1 MPIMAEP
8 NPKTEARKPT
18 TSLDSSFPCELP
30 EDSSLFLPSAEFE
43 EHVAKTFA
51 DLRAKREVADNELR
65 MADLS
70 MDHVD
75 GKKFMDALKAGSP
88 TPKMSAVEKALDPHN
103 KMLTEN
109 SDVTYK
115 STNSALLDLFFELEK
130 VVDGTRLKALL
141 EAAWKE
147 DALAT
152 LKIVWNAR
160 SIHLGKGEQESF
172 YRCLGWMKDDHPV
185 TVIANLQWLYRGVI
199 EKKVKK
205 EDDDA
210 MIIVG
215 KEEDEEEH
223 SDGFDVLHGVSH
235 GYWKDLLNILVL
247 AVNRD
252 LEVLGNPRDI
262 LHKKNEQP
270 QALKKRTWTERLG
283 SALGGEVSRS
293 VQSRADKFA
302 LYSKQEAKDRKHELE
317 SSRHKTVLS
326 RLEDPHYRC
335 LHFAVAR
342 LFAQQLQTDKELLDS
357 GDSIKKSRISLA
369 AKWAPSL
376 EGFHD
381 KQTLIATSIAEILF
395 PRDRFPPE
403 ESRELY
409 LKRAREAYR
418 CKYLSPL
425 RRELDVVERKVT
437 QEAFSKIN
445 YAKVPSL
452 AMDAYKD
459 LFVKKDFE
467 HYEKYIDKVAAG
479 KSRIS
484 GAVLLPG
491 ALVRQAR
498 ESNWGSYA
506 ASYGSAKKKT
516 AKALMDEKMAAV
528 LGKTLDG
535 QWASLVK
542 RIKDNGSLSSSIAI
556 CDVSGSMQ
564 SPVFSDNTCPLDH
577 SVGLSLLIAEVT
589 EKPFGGCFISFS
601 SDPKVHNVGGP
612 DDKDSLKDK
621 VRKLDSSAWE
631 MNTDFVAVF
640 ERLLLPIAQKNNV
653 KKEDMVRQVIVFSDM
668 QFDVA
673 QNNSYSTTR
682 KVKNWESSFDKIKR
696 KYEKAGYELPRLV
709 FWNLAGGRGGY
720 EGNNVAP
727 KPVTERENNCL
738 MVSGYSQGMLKMFL
752 DNGTFEEKEEEEIEE
767 VTKDEEGVLSVKT
780 VKKQPDPMS
789 GVWKAIGHKAY
800 DMLKVVE

>member
-1 MPIMAEP
+1 M
-8 NPKTEARKPT
+8 EARKPT

-30 EDSSLFLPSAEFE
+30 LDSGLFLPSAEFE
-43 EHVAKTFA
+43 QHVAKTFA
-51 DLRAKREVADNELR
+51 DLKVKREIADSESR
-65 MADLS
+65 MADLG

-88 TPKMSAVEKALDPHN
+88 TPKMSAVEKALAPHN
-103 KMLTEN
+103 KMLTDN

-130 VVDGTRLKALL
+130 VVDGARLQTLL

-147 DALAT
+147 DPLAT

-199 EKKVKK
+199 EKKIKK
-205 EDDDA
+205 EDEDA
-210 MIIVG
+210 MTIVE
-215 KEEDEEEH
+215 KEEEEEN
-223 SDGFDVLHGVSH
+223 SDGFDVLYGVSH

-247 AVNRD
+247 AVNDD
-252 LEVLGNPRDI
+252 LKVLGNPRDI

-270 QALKKRTWTERLG
+270 QVPKKRTWDERHG
-283 SALGGEVSRS
+283 ATLGGEVA
-293 VQSRADKFA
+293 QSIQSGADRFA
-302 LYSKQEAKDRKHELE
+302 LYAKENAKSRKHELE
-317 SSRHKTVLS
+317 RRRHETVLN
-326 RLEDPHYRC
+326 RLKDPHYRC
-335 LHFAVAR
+335 LHLAIAR
-342 LFAQQLQTDKELLDS
+342 LFAQQLQTDKAFLDS
-357 GDSIKKSRISLA
+357 GDSIKKSKISLA

-403 ESRELY
+403 DSRELY
-409 LKRAREAYR
+409 LKRARESYR
-418 CKYLSPL
+418 SKYLAPL

-437 QEAFSKIN
+437 EEAFNKIN

-491 ALVRQAR
+491 ALVHQAR
-498 ESNWGSYA
+498 ESNWGNHV
-506 ASYGSAKKKT
+506 ASYSGARKKT
-516 AKALMDEKMAAV
+516 AKALMDEKLAAV

-564 SPVFSDNTCPLDH
+564 GPVFPDGTCPLDH

-589 EKPFGGCFISFS
+589 ERPFGGCFISFS

-621 VRKLDSSAWE
+621 VRKMDTSAWGV
-631 MNTDFVAVF
+631 NTDFVAVF
-640 ERLLLPIAQKNNV
+640 ERLLLPIAQKNKV
-653 KKEDMVRQVIVFSDM
+653 KKEDMVKQVLVFSDM
-668 QFDVA
+668 QFDNA
-673 QNNSYSTTR
+673 QSKSYAGAG
-682 KVKNWESSFDKIKR
+682 KVKSWKSSFDEIKR

-720 EGNNVAP
+720 SVAP
-727 KPVTERENNCL
+727 KPVTTEEDNCL

-752 DNGTFEEKEEEEIEE
+752 DNGTFDEEEEGEIEE

-800 DMLKVVE
+800 DMLKVVD